1 MIYGHGF
8 HIIKQWQETNTHQ
21 HTTHFSLR
29 IIFSH
34 WWYSDISNPQT
45 KRHSFFSLPHMFTE
59 TKLNFFTHDGFS
71 RFWLWWKTHNG
82 VFITIYIHV
91 FTFTWKKKSLFF
103 CNVTSVQL
111 DRSLPTTLVREP
123 DKLKKSV
130 QCLICRLDFIN
141 RVKAM
146 SIGTSCSSLLVR
158 KSEEIH
164 LIQKC
169 LRT

>member
-1 MIYGHGF
+1 MATKKLQCLTYKLFHFYQSMIYGHGF

-29 IIFSH
+29 IICSH

-82 VFITIYIHV
+82 VFITIYACFHIYM
-91 FTFTWKKKSLFF
+91 KKIIIFF
-103 CNVTSVQL
+103 NVTSVQL
-111 DRSLPTTLVREP
+111 NRSLPTTLVGEP
-123 DKLKKSV
+123 DKLKKKCSV
-130 QCLICRLDFIN
+130 
-141 RVKAM
+141 
-146 SIGTSCSSLLVR
+146 S
-158 KSEEIH
+158 H
-164 LIQKC
+164 LQAGFHQ
-169 LRT
+169 

>member
-1 MIYGHGF
+1 M
-8 HIIKQWQETNTHQ
+8 
-21 HTTHFSLR
+21 
-29 IIFSH
+29 FSH
-34 WWYSDISNPQT
+34 LHEKNHY
-45 KRHSFFSLPHMFTE
+45 
-59 TKLNFFTHDGFS
+59 
-71 RFWLWWKTHNG
+71 
-82 VFITIYIHV
+82 
-91 FTFTWKKKSLFF
+91 FF

-111 DRSLPTTLVREP
+111 NRSLPTTLVREP